1 MADED
6 RNEIREA
13 VENALESAR
22 QEIAMAEDYERRAT
36 PNLVA
41 ARCLL
46 REAGVERSLTELR
59 AMLGRREGLYTATDY
74 ARAAT
79 RELMDKEA
87 ENA

>member
-1 MADED
+1 MTDEE

-13 VENALESAR
+13 VENALELAR
-22 QEIAMAEDYERRAT
+22 GEIAMAEDYERRAT

-46 REAGVERSLTELR
+46 REAGVKRTVAELR
-59 AMLGRREGLYTATDY
+59 AMLGRREGLHVARDY

-79 RELMDKEA
+79 RELMDGEA
-87 ENA
+87 DHA